1 MCKIVRKTI
10 KNDTKNSKTCEIVRN
25 SKKKCEIV
33 QKTIKND
40 TKNSEKIT
48 LQK

>member
-1 MCKIVRKTI
+1 MILKTV
-10 KNDTKNSKTCEIVRN
+10 KRAKSCETV
-25 SKKKCEIV
+25 KKKCEIV
-33 QKTIKND
+33 RKTIKND